1 MANKE
6 EGILQVQ
13 VSDGWG
19 VGGRGSGTRSVV
31 THETWNNF
39 YREAGE
45 VAGAGRPNF
54 HLLLALGPELHVLVP
69 LVRLH
74 TEYFLLIH
82 DSIRERI
89 VFTLYNAGLSKCH
102 IQS

>member
-1 MANKE
+1 MANKK

-13 VSDGWG
+13 SKWWMGYWWDGD
-19 VGGRGSGTRSVV
+19 RALRSKV

-54 HLLLALGPELHVLVP
+54 QLLPEP
-69 LVRLH
+69 W
-74 TEYFLLIH
+74 
-82 DSIRERI
+82 
-89 VFTLYNAGLSKCH
+89 A
-102 IQS
+102 

>member
-39 YREAGE
+39 IARLAKWLGLGE
-45 VAGAGRPNF
+45 PNF
-54 HLLLALGPELHVLVP
+54 
-69 LVRLH
+69 
-74 TEYFLLIH
+74 TT
-82 DSIRERI
+82 
-89 VFTLYNAGLSKCH
+89 FTGTWASA
-102 IQS
+102 